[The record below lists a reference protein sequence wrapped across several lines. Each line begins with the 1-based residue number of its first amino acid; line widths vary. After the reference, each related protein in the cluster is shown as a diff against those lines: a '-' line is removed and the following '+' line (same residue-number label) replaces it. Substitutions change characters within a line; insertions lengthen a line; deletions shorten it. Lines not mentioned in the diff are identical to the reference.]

1 MKVALC
7 LSGQPRVV
15 EVGYQKLKAT
25 ILDNNDVDVF
35 IHTWFDQDNLSTE
48 SVIPGREGHQLD
60 PGAIDKLIQ
69 LYQPKK
75 ILVEKPKTWNRH
87 FEYPQKTFEK
97 AHTWALEIPGDN
109 PLERAKAYLDNTT
122 HCMWYSIM
130 RSNLLKE
137 EYATETNTHYDF
149 VIRNR
154 MDYAPHVAITFSEP
168 PDDDSA
174 VYYQHNPDHP
184 DGMIGDWF
192 AMGSTNAMNVYS
204 SMFNCLGQLVRQ
216 CNEEDGYWCNE
227 LILKHHLK
235 NNSITTVGEDFQVHY

>member
-15 EVGYQKLKAT
+15 EVGYHKLKAT

-75 ILVEKPKTWNRH
+75 ILVEKPKTWDRH

-154 MDYAPHVAITFSEP
+154 MDYAPHVAITFGEP
-168 PDDDSA
+168 PENDSA

-204 SMFNCLGQLVRQ
+204 GLFNCLGQLVLQ
-216 CNEEDGYWCNE
+216 ANDTEGYWCNE

>member
-15 EVGYQKLKAT
+15 EVGYHKLKAT

-75 ILVEKPKTWNRH
+75 ILVEKPKTWDRH

-192 AMGSTNAMNVYS
+192 AMGSTNAMYVYS

-216 CNEEDGYWCNE
+216 CNKEDGYWCNE

>member
-15 EVGYQKLKAT
+15 EVGYHKLKDAL
-25 ILDNNDVDVF
+25 LDHNDVDVF
-35 IHTWFDQDNLSTE
+35 IHTWFDADNLSTE
-48 SVIPGREGHQLD
+48 SVIPGREGHRLD
-60 PGAIDKLIQ
+60 PGAIDKLMK

-87 FEYPQKTFEK
+87 FVYPEKTFEK
-97 AHTWALEIPGDN
+97 AHTWALEVTGG
-109 PLERAKAYLDNTT
+109 LEPAKAYLDNTT

-130 RSNLLKE
+130 SSNLLKE
-137 EYATETNTHYDF
+137 RYGTENNIHYDY

-154 MDYAPHVAITFSEP
+154 MDYGPHVQIKFNEP
-168 PDDDSA
+168 LEDDDA

-192 AMGSTNAMNVYS
+192 AFGSNNAMNVYAGL
-204 SMFNCLGQLVRQ
+204 FNCLGQLVKQ

-227 LILKHHLK
+227 LILKHHLR
-235 NNSITTVGEDFQVHY
+235 NNSITPVGGDYDVHY

>member
-15 EVGYQKLKAT
+15 EVGYHKLKAT

-75 ILVEKPKTWNRH
+75 ILVEKPKTWDRH

-154 MDYAPHVAITFSEP
+154 MAYAPHVAITFSEP

-216 CNEEDGYWCNE
+216 CNKEDGYWCNE